1 MKHLILLFSTFL
13 LFNTSQAQKRVYKDF
28 EFGLRGGI
36 NVSGLRGSF
45 PDSMDANYKVGF
57 QFGVFSRYHIS
68 NKFITSFEILFTRK
82 GFKANVLDTFT
93 LATLIYV
100 ENHYNIEFPLMLEY
114 RLSNESSL
122 ELGASYGLNL
132 INDKV
137 NFPGFNPFTENTA
150 DLSALI
156 GFNYFIDEITTLGF
170 RYNYGL
176 NPIIETASKQG
187 YSSNFQILIKSKL
200 F

>member
-13 LFNTSQAQKRVYKDF
+13 IFNTSQAQKTVYKDF

-36 NVSGLRGSF
+36 NISGLRGTF

-57 QFGVFSRYHIS
+57 QFGVYSRYHITD
-68 NKFITSFEILFTRK
+68 KLKTSFEVLFTRK
-82 GFKANVLDTFT
+82 GFKANVIDTFT

-114 RLSNESSL
+114 QLSKESSL

-137 NFPGFNPFTENTA
+137 NFPGFSPFSENSTDLTA
-150 DLSALI
+150 II

-170 RYNYGL
+170 RYAYGL
-176 NPIIETASKQG
+176 NPVIETASKEG
-187 YSSNFQILIKSKL
+187 YSSNFQILIKSRL